1 MRLYALSRIR
11 HFYTFLFEVGVLM
24 SKSKTV
30 STTEAIQLVGVS
42 RATFWRLVKRYN
54 ITTFQDVLDRRVKLI
69 RREDVQRLLSFA
81 RSVRNGEETSTPEA
95 YERRA
100 S

>member
-1 MRLYALSRIR
+1 M
-11 HFYTFLFEVGVLM
+11 FLLEVGVLM

-30 STTEAIQLVGVS
+30 STTEAINLVGVS

-54 ITTFQDVLDRRVKLI
+54 IATFQDVLDRRVKLI
-69 RREDVQRLLSFA
+69 RRDDVDKLLSFA
-81 RSVRNGEETSTPEA
+81 RSVRNGELPSATEA
-95 YERRA
+95 SKRRA

>member
-1 MRLYALSRIR
+1 
-11 HFYTFLFEVGVLM
+11 M

-30 STTEAIQLVGVS
+30 STSEAIKLVGVS

-54 ITTFQDVLDRRVKLI
+54 IPTFQDVLDRRVKLI
-69 RREDVQRLLSFA
+69 RREDVNKLLSLA
-81 RSVRNGEETSTPEA
+81 RSVRNGELPSAEVS
-95 YERRA
+95 ERRA

>member
-1 MRLYALSRIR
+1 MRRFTLSRNR
-11 HFYTFLFEVGVLM
+11 HFYMYLTEVGVLM
-24 SKSKTV
+24 AKTKTV
-30 STTEAIQLVGVS
+30 STTEAIKLVGVS

-69 RREDVQRLLSFA
+69 KREDLNKLLSLA
-81 RSVRNGEETSTPEA
+81 RSVRNGELPRTAEA
-95 YERRA
+95 SERRA

>member
-1 MRLYALSRIR
+1 M
-11 HFYTFLFEVGVLM
+11 FLFEVGVLM

-30 STTEAIQLVGVS
+30 STTEAIKLVGVS

-54 ITTFQDVLDRRVKLI
+54 ISTLQDVLDRRVKLI
-69 RREDVQRLLSFA
+69 RREDVNKLLSYA
-81 RSVRNGEETSTPEA
+81 RSVRNGELPSTTEA
-95 YERRA
+95 YKRRA

>member
-1 MRLYALSRIR
+1 
-11 HFYTFLFEVGVLM
+11 M

-30 STTEAIQLVGVS
+30 STTEAIKLVGVS

-54 ITTFQDVLDRRVKLI
+54 IATFQDVLDRRVKLI
-69 RREDVQRLLSFA
+69 KREDVNKLLSFA
-81 RSVRNGEETSTPEA
+81 RSVRNGELPPAAEA
-95 YERRA
+95 SKRRA

>member
-1 MRLYALSRIR
+1 
-11 HFYTFLFEVGVLM
+11 M

-30 STTEAIQLVGVS
+30 STAEAIGLVGVS

-54 ITTFQDVLDRRVKLI
+54 IPTFQDVLDRRVKLI
-69 RREDVQRLLSFA
+69 RRDDVNKLLSLA
-81 RSVRNGEETSTPEA
+81 RSVRNGELPSETKTPK
-95 YERRA
+95 RRA

>member
-1 MRLYALSRIR
+1 
-11 HFYTFLFEVGVLM
+11 M

-30 STTEAIQLVGVS
+30 STTEAINLVGVS

-54 ITTFQDVLDRRVKLI
+54 IPTIEDVLDRRVKLI
-69 RREDVQRLLSFA
+69 RRDDVNKLLALA
-81 RSVRNGEETSTPEA
+81 RRVRNGQIPSTPES